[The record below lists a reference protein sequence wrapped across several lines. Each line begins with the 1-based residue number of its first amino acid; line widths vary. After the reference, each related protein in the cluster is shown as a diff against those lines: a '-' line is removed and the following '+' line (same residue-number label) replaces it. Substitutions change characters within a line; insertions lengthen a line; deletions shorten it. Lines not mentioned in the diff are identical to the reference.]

1 MTSREAAPV
10 RCHRGPTRDPDSIG
24 GRVLDKKPFTLFFLS
39 LTR

>member
-1 MTSREAAPV
+1 MTSREAARSV
-10 RCHRGPTRDPDSIG
+10 AIVGPPRDPDSIG